1 MKARFSWVVYLKFG
15 VIAALSYLVVLT
27 SVPRFMALT
36 FGIPTHHQMVA
47 VVLIVF
53 TLIFFISVFYF
64 LYKVHDCCAF
74 TNKDGVWLHKNIFP
88 WSRGLMGVRW
98 ENFDQAQYRASMT
111 SWMTNS
117 YTVYLRD
124 RFGKTVVIKNLYDG
138 RRWSSKVNAVV
149 MKP

>member
-27 SVPRFMALT
+27 SVPPLMALT

-64 LYKVHDCCAF
+64 LYK
-74 TNKDGVWLHKNIFP
+74 
-88 WSRGLMGVRW
+88 
-98 ENFDQAQYRASMT
+98 
-111 SWMTNS
+111 
-117 YTVYLRD
+117 
-124 RFGKTVVIKNLYDG
+124 
-138 RRWSSKVNAVV
+138 
-149 MKP
+149 